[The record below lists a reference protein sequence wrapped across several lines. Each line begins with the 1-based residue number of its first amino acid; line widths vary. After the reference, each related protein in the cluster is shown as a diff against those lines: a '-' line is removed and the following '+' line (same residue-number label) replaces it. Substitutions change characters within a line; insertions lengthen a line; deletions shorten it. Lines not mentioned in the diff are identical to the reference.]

1 MRGDSEDGRL
11 ERFLRQE
18 LGDDALVLE
27 RRDVPCISRVYR
39 ASTSAGRRLFVK
51 WGFAS
56 AACAAEFLRRQVGNP
71 LLPERVLDGELV
83 FEGHPVSVFDWREVR
98 RIPVERMNDAQYAS
112 LLAARSE
119 LSALLNEP
127 GMVAYMR
134 DYVARTAPSI
144 GADVRGPAVDPCD
157 CLATVQAFAA
167 THPLVRW
174 LLRPLLSI
182 KGESLRRPP
191 KARLTVNHGDF
202 HAGNFGFSGDR
213 LVVFFDFDNLAFE
226 YSIEDMVRLFCE
238 SAIDSS
244 LTRLQRRLLMARF
257 AEYVRSA
264 NRPADEWLF
273 AINRF
278 RLYYARNT
286 LVRHFS
292 QSRVAVQ
299 VVARDRRLRNLLKTA
314 VQEVSA

>member
-1 MRGDSEDGRL
+1 MRRDSEDERL

-39 ASTSAGRRLFVK
+39 ASTVGGRRLFVK

-56 AACAAEFLRRQVGNP
+56 AACAAEFLRRQVGHP
-71 LLPERVLDGELV
+71 LLPERVLDRELA
-83 FEGHPVSVFDWREVR
+83 FEEHPVSVFAWREVR
-98 RIPVERMNDAQYAS
+98 SIPVECMNDAQYAS
-112 LLAARSE
+112 LLAARAE

-134 DYVARTAPSI
+134 DYVARTASANS
-144 GADVRGPAVDPCD
+144 ADVRGPAVDPCD
-157 CLATVQAFAA
+157 CLETVRAFAA
-167 THPLVRW
+167 AHPLVRW

-182 KGESLRRPP
+182 KKESLRRDPEV
-191 KARLTVNHGDF
+191 RLTVNHGDF

-238 SAIDSS
+238 SAIGSS
-244 LTRLQRRLLMARF
+244 LTRSQRRLLMARF

-264 NRPADEWLF
+264 KRPADEWRF
-273 AINRF
+273 AIDRL

-286 LVRHFS
+286 LMRHFS
-292 QSRVAVQ
+292 QPRVAVQ
-299 VVARDRRLRNLLKTA
+299 VVARDCRLKNLLKTA
-314 VQEVSA
+314 VREVSA